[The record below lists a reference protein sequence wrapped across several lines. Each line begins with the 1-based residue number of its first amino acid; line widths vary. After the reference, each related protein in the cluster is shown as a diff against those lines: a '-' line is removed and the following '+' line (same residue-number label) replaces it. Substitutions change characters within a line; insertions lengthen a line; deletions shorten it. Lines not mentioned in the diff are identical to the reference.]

1 MMLGPR
7 RWAFLGS
14 AAFLLVL
21 IGEILRQG
29 ALLILALPLV
39 CYLAVGFYFALPSVM
54 LKAQRSLS
62 TTRAMSDEP
71 VTVRVELE
79 NLGATLELI
88 ELADSVPTVLE
99 LRQGSAQ
106 KITNLPGGEKIS
118 LEYVV
123 SGMRGLAR
131 WQTLSVRVTD
141 TLGLFLREMELPCEG
156 ELLVVPTFE
165 RLEEIMIRPR
175 RTRIFS
181 GQVKARLGGAGIEFF
196 GVREYY
202 PGDERRFLNWKA
214 TARRDRPIVNEFEQ
228 ERVADVII
236 LLDARERSDVIRP
249 NPPAPFPER
258 EGGQAS
264 PDFVWTVHLAAKG
277 GKTNGPGEAWTF
289 PVPGRG
295 RGRGQ
300 EEASPQ
306 SLFEHS
312 VRAALALA
320 HYFTAQGNRVGLLIY
335 GKYLDWTWPGF
346 GRWQRERLLRAIVS
360 AEKGNKAVFEDLENI
375 PTRLLPTG
383 SQLVF
388 VGPILESDIKT
399 IVDLR
404 LRYEV
409 LCIAPNPIL
418 FESAFLEATP
428 EVELALRLEH
438 LKRQAL
444 LAQLRRVGIRVV
456 DWDVSKP
463 LAAVVSGELGRSAWR
478 AALIRRGTV

>member
-14 AAFLLVL
+14 AAFLLILV
-21 IGEILRQG
+21 GEILRQG
-29 ALLILALPLV
+29 ELLVLALPLV
-39 CYLAVGFYFALPSVM
+39 CYLAVGFYFALPSVT

-88 ELADSVPTVLE
+88 ELADSVPAMVE

-106 KITNLPGGEKIS
+106 KITNLPAGEKIS

-249 NPPAPFPER
+249 
-258 EGGQAS
+258 
-264 PDFVWTVHLAAKG
+264 
-277 GKTNGPGEAWTF
+277 
-289 PVPGRG
+289 
-295 RGRGQ
+295 
-300 EEASPQ
+300 
-306 SLFEHS
+306 
-312 VRAALALA
+312 
-320 HYFTAQGNRVGLLIY
+320 
-335 GKYLDWTWPGF
+335 
-346 GRWQRERLLRAIVS
+346 
-360 AEKGNKAVFEDLENI
+360 
-375 PTRLLPTG
+375 
-383 SQLVF
+383 
-388 VGPILESDIKT
+388 
-399 IVDLR
+399 
-404 LRYEV
+404 
-409 LCIAPNPIL
+409 
-418 FESAFLEATP
+418 
-428 EVELALRLEH
+428 
-438 LKRQAL
+438 
-444 LAQLRRVGIRVV
+444 
-456 DWDVSKP
+456 
-463 LAAVVSGELGRSAWR
+463 
-478 AALIRRGTV
+478 

>member
-21 IGEILRQG
+21 VGEILRQG
-29 ALLILALPLV
+29 ELLVLALPLV
-39 CYLAVGFYFALPSVM
+39 CYLAVGFYSALPPLT
-54 LKAQRSLS
+54 LKAQRSLN
-62 TTRAMSDEP
+62 TKRAMSDEP

-88 ELADSVPTVLE
+88 ELVDSVPTVLG
-99 LRQGSAQ
+99 LRPGSPQ
-106 KITNLPGGEKIS
+106 KIASLPAGEKIS
-118 LEYVV
+118 LEYAV

-131 WQTLSVRVTD
+131 WKNLSVRVTD

-156 ELLVVPTFE
+156 ELVIVPTFE
-165 RLEEIMIRPR
+165 RLEEIVIRPR

-249 NPPAPFPER
+249 HQPALLTDLTPTPSLKGRGSPPSLGEGAGER
-258 EGGQAS
+258 
-264 PDFVWTVHLAAKG
+264 
-277 GKTNGPGEAWTF
+277 
-289 PVPGRG
+289 PGRG
-295 RGRGQ
+295 WGRGQ

-360 AEKGNKAVFEDLENI
+360 AEKGDKAVFEDLENI
-375 PTRLLPTG
+375 PTRLLPAG

-388 VGPILESDIKT
+388 VGPILESDVKT
-399 IVDLR
+399 IVDLK

-418 FESAFLEATP
+418 FESAFLERTP
-428 EVELALRLEH
+428 EVELALRLEY
-438 LKRQAL
+438 LKRHAL
-444 LAQLRRVGIRVV
+444 LAHLRRVGIRVV
-456 DWDVSKP
+456 DWDVNKP
-463 LAAVVSGELGRSAWR
+463 LAAVVRGELGRSAWR
-478 AALIRRGTV
+478 AALIRRGTVQP

>member
-7 RWAFLGS
+7 RWAFVGS
-14 AAFLLVL
+14 AAFLLILV
-21 IGEILRQG
+21 GEILRQG
-29 ALLILALPLV
+29 ELLVLALPLV
-39 CYLAVGFYFALPSVM
+39 CYLAVGFYFALPSVT

-88 ELADSVPTVLE
+88 ELVDSVPTVLE

-249 NPPAPFPER
+249 NPPAPPHPFPLR
-258 EGGQAS
+258 
-264 PDFVWTVHLAAKG
+264 LR
-277 GKTNGPGEAWTF
+277 
-289 PVPGRG
+289 RG
-295 RGRGQ
+295 SGRGQ

-409 LCIAPNPIL
+409 LCIAPNLIL
-418 FESAFLEATP
+418 FESAFLEPTP

-438 LKRQAL
+438 LKRQAF

-478 AALIRRGTV
+478 AALIRRGTD

>member
-1 MMLGPR
+1 
-7 RWAFLGS
+7 
-14 AAFLLVL
+14 
-21 IGEILRQG
+21 
-29 ALLILALPLV
+29 
-39 CYLAVGFYFALPSVM
+39 
-54 LKAQRSLS
+54 
-62 TTRAMSDEP
+62 
-71 VTVRVELE
+71 
-79 NLGATLELI
+79 
-88 ELADSVPTVLE
+88 
-99 LRQGSAQ
+99 
-106 KITNLPGGEKIS
+106 
-118 LEYVV
+118 
-123 SGMRGLAR
+123 
-131 WQTLSVRVTD
+131 
-141 TLGLFLREMELPCEG
+141 
-156 ELLVVPTFE
+156 
-165 RLEEIMIRPR
+165 
-175 RTRIFS
+175 
-181 GQVKARLGGAGIEFF
+181 
-196 GVREYY
+196 
-202 PGDERRFLNWKA
+202 
-214 TARRDRPIVNEFEQ
+214 
-228 ERVADVII
+228 
-236 LLDARERSDVIRP
+236 
-249 NPPAPFPER
+249 
-258 EGGQAS
+258 
-264 PDFVWTVHLAAKG
+264 
-277 GKTNGPGEAWTF
+277 
-289 PVPGRG
+289 
-295 RGRGQ
+295 
-300 EEASPQ
+300 
-306 SLFEHS
+306 

-418 FESAFLEATP
+418 FESAFLEPTP

>member
-7 RWAFLGS
+7 RWAFVGS
-14 AAFLLVL
+14 AAFLLILV
-21 IGEILRQG
+21 GEILRQG
-29 ALLILALPLV
+29 ELLVLALPLV
-39 CYLAVGFYFALPSVM
+39 CYLAVGFYFALPSVT

-88 ELADSVPTVLE
+88 ELADSVPAMVE

-106 KITNLPGGEKIS
+106 KIANLPAGEKIS

-131 WQTLSVRVTD
+131 WKNLSVRVTD

-249 NPPAPFPER
+249 NPPAPPHPFPLR
-258 EGGQAS
+258 
-264 PDFVWTVHLAAKG
+264 LR
-277 GKTNGPGEAWTF
+277 
-289 PVPGRG
+289 RG
-295 RGRGQ
+295 SGRGQ

-346 GRWQRERLLRAIVS
+346 GRWQRERLLRAIAS
-360 AEKGNKAVFEDLENI
+360 AEKGDKAVFEDLENI
-375 PTRLLPTG
+375 PTRLLPAG

-418 FESAFLEATP
+418 FESAFLEPTP

-438 LKRQAL
+438 LRRQAL

>member
-1 MMLGPR
+1 MLGPR

-14 AAFLLVL
+14 VAFLLILV
-21 IGEILRQG
+21 GEILRQG
-29 ALLILALPLV
+29 ELLVLALPFV
-39 CYLAVGFYFALPSVM
+39 CYLAVGFYFALPSIT

-88 ELADSVPTVLE
+88 ELVDSVPAMSGLH
-99 LRQGSAQ
+99 QGSAQ
-106 KITNLPGGEKIS
+106 KIASLPAVEKIP

-131 WQTLSVRVTD
+131 WKTLSVRVTD

-165 RLEEIMIRPR
+165 RLEEIVIRPR

-249 NPPAPFPER
+249 NPQAPFPVR
-258 EGGQAS
+258 EGGA
-264 PDFVWTVHLAAKG
+264 PL
-277 GKTNGPGEAWTF
+277 

-300 EEASPQ
+300 EKAGPQ

-360 AEKGNKAVFEDLENI
+360 AEKGDKAVFEDLENI
-375 PTRLLPTG
+375 PTRLLPAG

-388 VGPILESDIKT
+388 VGPLLESDIKT

-418 FESAFLEATP
+418 FESAFLERTP
-428 EVELALRLEH
+428 EVELALRLEY

-456 DWDVSKP
+456 DWDVHKP

>member
-14 AAFLLVL
+14 AAFLLILV
-21 IGEILRQG
+21 GEILRQG
-29 ALLILALPLV
+29 ALLVLALPLV
-39 CYLAVGFYFALPSVM
+39 CYLAVGFYFALPSVT

-62 TTRAMSDEP
+62 TTRAMSDES

-88 ELADSVPTVLE
+88 ELVDSVPTVLE

-156 ELLVVPTFE
+156 ELSVVPTFE

-249 NPPAPFPER
+249 NPPAPPHPFPLR
-258 EGGQAS
+258 
-264 PDFVWTVHLAAKG
+264 LR
-277 GKTNGPGEAWTF
+277 
-289 PVPGRG
+289 RG
-295 RGRGQ
+295 SGRGQ

-375 PTRLLPTG
+375 PTRLLPAG

-388 VGPILESDIKT
+388 VGPILESDVKT

-409 LCIAPNPIL
+409 LCIAPDPIL

-438 LKRQAL
+438 LRRQAL

>member
-29 ALLILALPLV
+29 VLLILALPLV

-106 KITNLPGGEKIS
+106 KIANLPGGEKIS

-236 LLDARERSDVIRP
+236 LLDARERSDVI
-249 NPPAPFPER
+249 NPYPQPLSPLRER
-258 EGGQAS
+258 GEG
-264 PDFVWTVHLAAKG
+264 VR
-277 GKTNGPGEAWTF
+277 GK
-289 PVPGRG
+289 
-295 RGRGQ
+295 
-300 EEASPQ
+300 

-375 PTRLLPTG
+375 PTRLLPAG

>member
-14 AAFLLVL
+14 AAFLLILV
-21 IGEILRQG
+21 GEILRQG
-29 ALLILALPLV
+29 ELLVLALPLV
-39 CYLAVGFYFALPSVM
+39 CYLAVGVYFALPSVM

-62 TTRAMSDEP
+62 TTRAMNDEP

-88 ELADSVPTVLE
+88 ELADGVPAMVE

-106 KITNLPGGEKIS
+106 KIANLPGGEKIS

-236 LLDARERSDVIRP
+236 LLDARERSDVI
-249 NPPAPFPER
+249 NPHPQPLSPLRER
-258 EGGQAS
+258 GEG
-264 PDFVWTVHLAAKG
+264 VR
-277 GKTNGPGEAWTF
+277 GKN
-289 PVPGRG
+289 
-295 RGRGQ
+295 
-300 EEASPQ
+300 
-306 SLFEHS
+306 LFEHS

-360 AEKGNKAVFEDLENI
+360 AEKGDKAVFEDLENI
-375 PTRLLPTG
+375 PTRLLPAG

-388 VGPILESDIKT
+388 VGPILESDVKT
-399 IVDLR
+399 IIDLR

-418 FESAFLEATP
+418 FESAFLERTP

>member
-1 MMLGPR
+1 MLGPR
-7 RWAFLGS
+7 RWAFLGIV
-14 AAFLLVL
+14 AFLLILV
-21 IGEILRQG
+21 GEILRQG
-29 ALLILALPLV
+29 ELLVLALPLV
-39 CYLAVGFYFALPSVM
+39 CYLAVGFYSALSSVT

-62 TTRAMSDEP
+62 ITRAMSDEP

-79 NLGATLELI
+79 NLGATVELI
-88 ELADSVPTVLE
+88 ELTDRVPAVLG
-99 LRQGSAQ
+99 LRRGSPQ
-106 KITNLPGGEKIS
+106 KIASLPAGEKIS

-131 WQTLSVRVTD
+131 WSSLSVKVTD
-141 TLGLFLREMELPCEG
+141 TLELFVKQVELPCEG

-165 RLEEIMIRPR
+165 RLEEIVMRPR

-236 LLDARERSDVIRP
+236 LLDARERSDVI
-249 NPPAPFPER
+249 NPHPQPLF
-258 EGGQAS
+258 
-264 PDFVWTVHLAAKG
+264 TL
-277 GKTNGPGEAWTF
+277 T
-289 PVPGRG
+289 PVPSPLRG
-295 RGRGQ
+295 RGEIGVRGK
-300 EEASPQ
+300 

-335 GKYLDWTWPGF
+335 GKYVDWTWPGF

-360 AEKGNKAVFEDLENI
+360 AEKGDKAVFEDLENI
-375 PTRLLPTG
+375 PTRLLPAG

-418 FESAFLEATP
+418 FEGAFLERTP
-428 EVELALRLEH
+428 EVELALRLEY

-456 DWDVSKP
+456 DWDVNKP
-463 LAAVVSGELGRSAWR
+463 LAAVVRGELGRAAWR

>member
-29 ALLILALPLV
+29 ELLVLALPLV
-39 CYLAVGFYFALPSVM
+39 CYLAVGFYFALPSVT

-88 ELADSVPTVLE
+88 ELVDSVPTVLE

-249 NPPAPFPER
+249 NPPAPPHPFPLR
-258 EGGQAS
+258 
-264 PDFVWTVHLAAKG
+264 LR
-277 GKTNGPGEAWTF
+277 
-289 PVPGRG
+289 RG
-295 RGRGQ
+295 SGRGQ

-418 FESAFLEATP
+418 FESAFLEPTP

-463 LAAVVSGELGRSAWR
+463 LVAVVSGELGRSAWR

>member
-14 AAFLLVL
+14 AAFLLILV
-21 IGEILRQG
+21 GEILRQG
-29 ALLILALPLV
+29 ELLVLALPLV
-39 CYLAVGFYFALPSVM
+39 CYLAVRVYFALPSVM

-88 ELADSVPTVLE
+88 ELVDSVPTVLE

-202 PGDERRFLNWKA
+202 PGDERRFINWKA
-214 TARRDRPIVNEFEQ
+214 TARRDRPIVSEFEQ

-236 LLDARERSDVIRP
+236 LLDARERSDVINSHP
-249 NPPAPFPER
+249 QPL
-258 EGGQAS
+258 S
-264 PDFVWTVHLAAKG
+264 PL
-277 GKTNGPGEAWTF
+277 
-289 PVPGRG
+289 
-295 RGRGQ
+295 
-300 EEASPQ
+300 
-306 SLFEHS
+306 
-312 VRAALALA
+312 
-320 HYFTAQGNRVGLLIY
+320 
-335 GKYLDWTWPGF
+335 
-346 GRWQRERLLRAIVS
+346 RERGEGVRG
-360 AEKGNKAVFEDLENI
+360 EKSFLSTACARRSRSLTI
-375 PTRLLPTG
+375 
-383 SQLVF
+383 SQLR
-388 VGPILESDIKT
+388 GIESGCSST
-399 IVDLR
+399 
-404 LRYEV
+404 
-409 LCIAPNPIL
+409 
-418 FESAFLEATP
+418 ES
-428 EVELALRLEH
+428 
-438 LKRQAL
+438 
-444 LAQLRRVGIRVV
+444 I
-456 DWDVSKP
+456 
-463 LAAVVSGELGRSAWR
+463 
-478 AALIRRGTV
+478 

>member
-1 MMLGPR
+1 MLGPR

-14 AAFLLVL
+14 AAFLLILV
-21 IGEILRQG
+21 GEILRQG
-29 ALLILALPLV
+29 ALLVLALPLV
-39 CYLAVGFYFALPSVM
+39 CYLAVGFYSALSSVT

-62 TTRAMSDEP
+62 TARAMSDEP
-71 VTVRVELE
+71 ITVRVELE

-88 ELADSVPTVLE
+88 ELTDSVPAILQ
-99 LRQGSAQ
+99 LHQGSAQ
-106 KITNLPGGEKIS
+106 KIASLPAGEKIS

-131 WQTLSVRVTD
+131 WKNLSVRVTD

-165 RLEEIMIRPR
+165 RLEEIVMRPR

-236 LLDARERSDVIRP
+236 LLDARARSDVITPQPLSPRR
-249 NPPAPFPER
+249 ER
-258 EGGQAS
+258 GEG
-264 PDFVWTVHLAAKG
+264 VR
-277 GKTNGPGEAWTF
+277 GK
-289 PVPGRG
+289 
-295 RGRGQ
+295 
-300 EEASPQ
+300 

-360 AEKGNKAVFEDLENI
+360 AEKGDKAVFEDLENI
-375 PTRLLPTG
+375 PTRLLPAG

-388 VGPILESDIKT
+388 VGPLLESDVKT

-409 LCIAPNPIL
+409 LCISPNPIL
-418 FESAFLEATP
+418 FESAFLERTP

-444 LAQLRRVGIRVV
+444 LAHLRRAGIRVV
-456 DWDVSKP
+456 DWDVTKP
-463 LAAVVSGELGRSAWR
+463 LAAVISGELGRSAWR
-478 AALIRRGTV
+478 AALIRRGRV

>member
-7 RWAFLGS
+7 RWAFVGS
-14 AAFLLVL
+14 AAFLLILV
-21 IGEILRQG
+21 GEILRQG
-29 ALLILALPLV
+29 ALLVLALPLV
-39 CYLAVGFYFALPSVM
+39 CYLAAGFYFALPSVT

-62 TTRAMSDEP
+62 TARAMSDEP

-88 ELADSVPTVLE
+88 ELVDSVPTVLE

-131 WQTLSVRVTD
+131 WKNLSVRVTD

-258 EGGQAS
+258 EGGPGFA
-264 PDFVWTVHLAAKG
+264 WTGHRAAKG
-277 GKTNGPGEAWTF
+277 STTNSPDEVWPL

-360 AEKGNKAVFEDLENI
+360 AEKGDKAVFEDLENI
-375 PTRLLPTG
+375 PTRLLPAG

-388 VGPILESDIKT
+388 VGPILESDVKT

-418 FESAFLEATP
+418 FESAFLEPTP

-456 DWDVSKP
+456 DWDVHKP

>member
-29 ALLILALPLV
+29 ELLVLALPLV
-39 CYLAVGFYFALPSVM
+39 CYLAVGFYFALPSVT

-88 ELADSVPTVLE
+88 ELVDSVPTVLE

-156 ELLVVPTFE
+156 ELSVVPTFE

-249 NPPAPFPER
+249 NPPAPPHPFPLR
-258 EGGQAS
+258 
-264 PDFVWTVHLAAKG
+264 LR
-277 GKTNGPGEAWTF
+277 
-289 PVPGRG
+289 RG
-295 RGRGQ
+295 SGRGQ

-375 PTRLLPTG
+375 PTRLLPAG

-388 VGPILESDIKT
+388 VGPILESDVKT

-409 LCIAPNPIL
+409 LCIAPDPIL

-438 LKRQAL
+438 LRRQAL

>member
-14 AAFLLVL
+14 AAFLLILV
-21 IGEILRQG
+21 GEILRQG
-29 ALLILALPLV
+29 ALLVLALPLV
-39 CYLAVGFYFALPSVM
+39 CYLAVGFYFALPSVT

-249 NPPAPFPER
+249 NPPAPPHPFPLR
-258 EGGQAS
+258 
-264 PDFVWTVHLAAKG
+264 LR
-277 GKTNGPGEAWTF
+277 
-289 PVPGRG
+289 RG
-295 RGRGQ
+295 SGRGQ

-360 AEKGNKAVFEDLENI
+360 AEKGDKAVFEDLENI
-375 PTRLLPTG
+375 PTRLLPAS

-463 LAAVVSGELGRSAWR
+463 LAAVVSGDLGRSAWR

>member
-7 RWAFLGS
+7 RWAFVGS
-14 AAFLLVL
+14 AAFLLILV
-21 IGEILRQG
+21 GEILRQG
-29 ALLILALPLV
+29 ELLVLALPLV
-39 CYLAVGFYFALPSVM
+39 CYLAVGFYFALPSVT

-88 ELADSVPTVLE
+88 ELADSVPAMVE

-106 KITNLPGGEKIS
+106 KIANLPAGEKIS

-131 WQTLSVRVTD
+131 WKNLSVRVTD

-249 NPPAPFPER
+249 NPPAPPHPFPLR
-258 EGGQAS
+258 
-264 PDFVWTVHLAAKG
+264 LR
-277 GKTNGPGEAWTF
+277 
-289 PVPGRG
+289 RG
-295 RGRGQ
+295 SGRGQ

-409 LCIAPNPIL
+409 LCIAPNLIL
-418 FESAFLEATP
+418 FESAFLEPTP

-478 AALIRRGTV
+478 AALIRRGTD